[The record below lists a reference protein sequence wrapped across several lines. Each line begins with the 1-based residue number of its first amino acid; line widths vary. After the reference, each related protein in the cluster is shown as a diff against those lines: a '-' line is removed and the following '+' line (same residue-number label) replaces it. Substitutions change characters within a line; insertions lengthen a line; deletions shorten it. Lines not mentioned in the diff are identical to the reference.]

1 MEAAVKLPPVDVT
14 RTFRRLLSLRCRCN
28 CYLTVVTIVLP
39 LCPSV
44 AEIRLRSL
52 ELSAAVHA
60 RN

>member
-28 CYLTVVTIVLP
+28 CYLTVVTIVYP
-39 LCPSV
+39 APSA